1 MAEMGHNGG
10 PALSRLTP
18 KAKVEI
24 AVATLNRG
32 DLTTLQKLVA
42 VTVILRADGDWQ
54 SAIRTHEVQAMASIS
69 RRETVFAAMRTLDEK
84 RVLAKVAGRGQA
96 GVYRVLPPTVV
107 EAIVEAFNEQKAG
120 TVEPYQLDASAE
132 VVRSNRTSTV
142 EPYQLEDSG
151 TVEPYQLAVPVS
163 RTSTVEPHQ
172 FSEVV
177 RLNRTSSRVGAR
189 AHFELPSEVPLTKKI
204 DSLPL
209 PPHPADGVCVKEGEE
224 LVGHGV
230 IVNCETIRHV
240 SGAFTI
246 SLPGIHLGIA
256 GRMSREEVKQR
267 CLAHA
272 LQWGAE
278 LEAGKSKREV
288 VPSKV
293 ANFLSASLMG
303 EINRS
308 ETQSVR
314 VERAKIGGAS
324 GPKKEGYLDRL
335 ERHVASAEARLEE
348 NERRRIR

>member
-142 EPYQLEDSG
+142 EPY
-151 TVEPYQLAVPVS
+151 
-163 RTSTVEPHQ
+163 Q